1 MEASPTPSLLPAA
14 AAAAAALPPVHAGR
28 PGLPNLFGGNLIGMV
43 VHSFERRIT
52 GALLLILI
60 SMISLQLVS
69 QQRAFDLRSASASYR
84 ESVAQADHVRQ
95 LGDAATQFR
104 LAGAALVQPRG
115 EAEAIAKRDQLT
127 DAAIAIANSLND
139 IRAEGD
145 PFYRAVSNQPVFARL
160 EGAVSTLLDAAPGK
174 PLGMRQRTAMERFH
188 AQLGRGV
195 SDIEGAVNARRDR
208 NFASLDRAVGS
219 WNLMVGLAGLL
230 IIMLAAGICFDL
242 MRNVLPA
249 LRRMHD
255 ALRRLAAGDLDVAIE
270 RSPMR
275 ELNELSDALEKF
287 RLNAHAVQ
295 GLAYTDPATGLP
307 NRRAFVDKLVKMLD
321 SSPADRFVVMLAD
334 VDRFKYVN
342 DDYGHPAGDRLISLI
357 GDRMTQLLGPG
368 AFVARLGGDEFAVCR
383 ALDEAENAAMLASGL
398 VAAMRVPFGLGCC
411 QIAITLSLGHVAA
424 ERDEAGSW
432 EPASENE
439 LLIRADLALYASKH
453 TGRNRATAFG
463 SELLVEHEIE
473 RALERDLGEAFER
486 DELRMVYQ
494 PIHAVGGY
502 PDEVEALVRWRHPR
516 HGDVPPS
523 RFIPA
528 AERSGLMV
536 PLGRW
541 IYERALS
548 DLRQWPELQ
557 LSINLSPL
565 QLQQDGFV
573 GHFLD
578 CCARNGIDPHR
589 LYLEVT
595 ESVSIERNQRAVLT
609 LELLRQAG
617 CRIALDD
624 FGTGYSSLCLL
635 RTFQFDR
642 LKLDRELIG
651 NLETDPTSRAVFD
664 AAVTM
669 ALRIG
674 AEVVAEGVSELSLV
688 EPVQSAGC
696 THLQGYHYSR
706 PVEASEVM
714 PYYARDRAKRAAA

>member
-1 MEASPTPSLLPAA
+1 M
-14 AAAAAALPPVHAGR
+14 
-28 PGLPNLFGGNLIGMV
+28 

-60 SMISLQLVS
+60 SMISLQIVS
-69 QQRAFDLRSASASYR
+69 QQRAVDLRSASASYR

-95 LGDAATQFR
+95 LGDAVTQFR
-104 LAGAALVQPRG
+104 LAGAALVQPRS
-115 EAEAIAKRDQLT
+115 EAEAILKRDQLT
-127 DAAIAIANSLND
+127 DAAIAIANGIND

-145 PFYRAVSNQPVFARL
+145 PFYRAASNQPVFGQL
-160 EGAVSTLLDAAPGK
+160 EAAVSTLLEGAPGK
-174 PLGMRQRTAMERFH
+174 AFGPHRRTAMERFH
-188 AQLGRGV
+188 VRLARAV
-195 SDIEGAVNARRDR
+195 SEIEAAVNARRDR
-208 NFASLDRAVGS
+208 NFASLDRAVDS
-219 WNLMVGLAGLL
+219 WNMMVGLAGLC
-230 IIMLAAGICFDL
+230 IIILAAGICFDL

-255 ALRRLAAGDLDVAIE
+255 ALRRLAAGDLEVAIE
-270 RSPMR
+270 RSPLR
-275 ELNELSDALEKF
+275 EISELSDALETF
-287 RLNAHAVQ
+287 RQNAHAVQ
-295 GLAYTDPATGLP
+295 SLAYTDPATGLP
-307 NRRAFVDKLVKMLD
+307 NRRAFVDKLVKMLG
-321 SSPADRFVVMLAD
+321 SSPADRFVVMLGD

-342 DDYGHPAGDRLISLI
+342 DDYGHPAGDRLILLI
-357 GDRMTQLLGPG
+357 GERMTQVLGPN

-383 ALDEAENAAMLASGL
+383 ALGEAENAATLASDL
-398 VAAMRVPFGLGCC
+398 VAAMRLPFSLGCC

-424 ERDEAGSW
+424 ERDAAGHWS
-432 EPASENE
+432 PATENE
-439 LLIRADLALYASKH
+439 LLLRADLALYASKH

-486 DELRMVYQ
+486 EELRMVYQ
-494 PIHAVGGY
+494 PIHAVNGS
-502 PDEVEALVRWRHPR
+502 PDEVEALVRWNHPR

-548 DLRQWPELQ
+548 DLRQWPDLE

-565 QLQQDGFV
+565 QLQQEGFV
-573 GHFLD
+573 AAFLSW
-578 CCARNGIDPHR
+578 CARNGIDPHR

-595 ESVSIERNQRAVLT
+595 ESVSIERNQRAVIT

-617 CRIALDD
+617 CKIALDD

-651 NLETDPTSRAVFD
+651 NLESDPTSRAVFD

-688 EPVQSAGC
+688 EPVRLAGC

-706 PVEASEVM
+706 PVEASEVTL
-714 PYYARDRAKRAAA
+714 YYARAKAERAAA

>member
-1 MEASPTPSLLPAA
+1 METPHPPSLLLVAEAPLAA
-14 AAAAAALPPVHAGR
+14 APSVSAKRLWV
-28 PGLPNLFGGNLIGMV
+28 PNFLGAV

-60 SMISLQLVS
+60 SMISLQVVS
-69 QQRAFDLRSASASYR
+69 QQRALELRGASASYR
-84 ESVAQADHVRQ
+84 ESVVQADRVRQ
-95 LGDAATQFR
+95 LGDAVTQFR
-104 LAGAALVQPRG
+104 LAGAALLQPRNS
-115 EAEAIAKRDQLT
+115 AEAVVKRDQLT
-127 DAAIAIANSLND
+127 DAAIAIANGLND

-145 PFYRAVSNQPVFARL
+145 PFYRGATNQVVFLQLDSAVTMLL
-160 EGAVSTLLDAAPGK
+160 ERAPGK
-174 PLGMRQRTAMERFH
+174 SLGARQRNAMERFH
-188 AQLGRGV
+188 ARLGQAV
-195 SDIEGAVNARRDR
+195 SEIEAAVNARRDR
-208 NFASLDRAVGS
+208 NFASLDHAVDS
-219 WNLMVGLAGLL
+219 WNVMIGLAGLL
-230 IIMLAAGICFDL
+230 IIVLAAGICFDL

-255 ALRRLAAGDLDVAIE
+255 ALRQLAAGDLEVAIE
-270 RSPMR
+270 RSPLI
-275 ELNELSDALEKF
+275 ELNELSDALETF
-287 RLNAHAVQ
+287 RQNAHAVQ

-307 NRRAFVDKLVKMLD
+307 NRRAFVDKLAKMFG
-321 SSPADRFVVMLAD
+321 STPADKFVVMLAD

-357 GDRMTQLLGPG
+357 GERMTQVLGPG

-383 ALDEAENAAMLASGL
+383 AVGESESAPALASGL
-398 VAAMRVPFGLGCC
+398 VAAMRTPFNLGCC
-411 QIAITLSLGHVAA
+411 QIAITLSLGHVTA
-424 ERDEAGSW
+424 ERDKAGIWNPST
-432 EPASENE
+432 ENE
-439 LLIRADLALYASKH
+439 LLLRADLALYASKH
-453 TGRNRATAFG
+453 TGRNCATGFNR
-463 SELLVEHEIE
+463 ELMVEHDIE
-473 RALERDLGEAFER
+473 RALERDLSEAFER
-486 DELRMVYQ
+486 EELRMVYQ
-494 PIHAVGGY
+494 PIHAVNGS
-502 PDEVEALVRWRHPR
+502 PDEVEALVRWNHPR

-548 DLRQWPELQ
+548 DLRQWPDLQ

-573 GHFLD
+573 GAFLN
-578 CCARNGIDPHR
+578 CCARNEIDPHR

-595 ESVSIERNQRAVLT
+595 ESVSIERNHRAVLT

-617 CRIALDD
+617 CKIALDD
-624 FGTGYSSLCLL
+624 FGTGYSSLSLL

-651 NLETDPTSRAVFD
+651 NLENDPTSRAVFD

-696 THLQGYHYSR
+696 THLQGYHFSR
-706 PVEASEVM
+706 PVEASEVT
-714 PYYARDRAKRAAA
+714 PYYERGKAKREAA

>member
-1 MEASPTPSLLPAA
+1 
-14 AAAAAALPPVHAGR
+14 
-28 PGLPNLFGGNLIGMV
+28 V

-60 SMISLQLVS
+60 SMISLQIVS
-69 QQRAFDLRSASASYR
+69 QQRAVELRSASASYR
-84 ESVAQADHVRQ
+84 ESVAQADRVRQ
-95 LGDAATQFR
+95 LGDAVTQFR
-104 LAGAALVQPRG
+104 LAGAALLQPRSA
-115 EAEAIAKRDQLT
+115 AEAIVKRDQLT
-127 DAAIAIANSLND
+127 DAAITIANGLND

-145 PFYRAVSNQPVFARL
+145 PFYREASNKPVFEQL
-160 EGAVSTLLDAAPGK
+160 EPAVGALLAGAPGK
-174 PLGMRQRTAMERFH
+174 ALSPAQRTAMERFH
-188 AQLGRGV
+188 VRLGRGV
-195 SDIEGAVNARRDR
+195 SQIEAAVNARRDR
-208 NFASLDRAVGS
+208 NFASLDRAVDS
-219 WNLMVGLAGLL
+219 WNLMVGLAGLC
-230 IIMLAAGICFDL
+230 IILLSAGICFDL

-255 ALRRLAAGDLDVAIE
+255 ALRKLAAGDLEVAIE
-270 RSPMR
+270 RSPLR
-275 ELNELSDALEKF
+275 EISELSDALETF

-307 NRRAFVDKLVKMLD
+307 NRRAFVDKLVKMLG

-357 GDRMTQLLGPG
+357 GERMTQVLVPN

-383 ALDEAENAAMLASGL
+383 VLSDAENAAGLASAL
-398 VAAMRVPFGLGCC
+398 VAAMRLPFSLGCC
-411 QIAITLSLGHVAA
+411 QIAITLSLGHVTA
-424 ERDEAGSW
+424 ERDTFGCW
-432 EPASENE
+432 DPASENE
-439 LLIRADLALYASKH
+439 LLLRADLALYASKH
-453 TGRNRATAFG
+453 SGRNCATAFG

-473 RALERDLGEAFER
+473 RALERDLGEALLR

-494 PIHAVGGY
+494 PIHAVNGS
-502 PDEVEALVRWRHPR
+502 PDEVEALVRWNHPR

-548 DLRQWPELQ
+548 DMRQWPNLE

-565 QLQQDGFV
+565 QLQQEGFV
-573 GHFLD
+573 GAFLD

-595 ESVSIERNQRAVLT
+595 ESVSIERNQRAVIT

-617 CRIALDD
+617 CKIALDD

-688 EPVQSAGC
+688 EPVQLAGC
-696 THLQGYHYSR
+696 THLQGYHYSQ
-706 PVEASEVM
+706 PVEASEVTR
-714 PYYARDRAKRAAA
+714 YYARDKAKRNAA